1 MSEPFSTERPRTR
14 TPSDF
19 PLPFRLALRVLG
31 GLKVLGLRP
40 GEPLLPRLLF
50 MGADPGEAVDALR
63 RIRSVPDWVREWT
76 TLGGRHEE
84 LGRQAVD
91 RGDPVGAVES
101 LTRAVAYLRVAEY
114 LEADESARRRLWTHL
129 VAVSALVA
137 EHSTPRVVRR
147 DVPVPTL
154 LCLPETERPAPCVLT
169 LGGVDGVK
177 EEFFALLAAYAARGW
192 AGVALD
198 LPGQGE
204 LRRFDGVPWR
214 ADAETVV
221 SAVIDGLMAVP
232 EIDPRRIVV
241 VGGSAGGYFALRVAA
256 TDHRIAGCA
265 VISAPVRL
273 LDVYA
278 GAPEPIPRTMRYNLK
293 AESDVA
299 AREALR
305 AFDVVPLLDDI
316 ECPVL
321 QVHGGRD
328 GTVPIDQTGPVRA
341 ALGERVRTV
350 VYPDGDH
357 MCFNHRPAWEAIL
370 RGWLAER
377 FAHHCRMPCSNP

>member
-1 MSEPFSTERPRTR
+1 MSG
-14 TPSDF
+14 F

-31 GLKVLGLRP
+31 ALKVLGLRP

-50 MGADPGEAVDALR
+50 MGADSGEAVDALR
-63 RIRSVPDWVREWT
+63 RIRSVSDWVREWT
-76 TLGGRHEE
+76 ALGEKHEE
-84 LGRQAVD
+84 FGRQAVD
-91 RGDPVGAVES
+91 GGDSVGAVES

-114 LEADESARRRLWTHL
+114 LEADDQARRRLWTHL

-147 DVPVPTL
+147 DIPVPTL
-154 LCLPETERPAPCVLT
+154 LSLPGTDGPAPCVLT

-177 EEFFALLAAYAARGW
+177 EEFFGLLAAYAARGW

-204 LRRFDGVPWR
+204 LRRFGGVPWR

-221 SAVIDGLMAVP
+221 SEVIDGLVKTP
-232 EIDPRRIVV
+232 EIDPERIVV
-241 VGGSAGGYFALRVAA
+241 VGGSAGGYFALRIAA

-278 GAPEPIPRTMRYNLK
+278 SAPEPIPRTMRYNLK
-293 AESDVA
+293 AESAEA

-305 AFDVVPLLDDI
+305 AFDVEPLLGDI
-316 ECPVL
+316 TCPVL
-321 QVHGGRD
+321 QIHGGRD
-328 GTVPIDQTGPVRA
+328 GTVPIGQSEPVRTV
-341 ALGERVRTV
+341 LGDLVQTV

-357 MCFNHRPAWEAIL
+357 MCFNHRPAWEATL
-370 RGWLAER
+370 RGWLTER
-377 FAHHCRMPCSNP
+377 FTHQRRMPCSNP

>member
-1 MSEPFSTERPRTR
+1 V
-14 TPSDF
+14 SDF
-19 PLPFRLALRVLG
+19 PLPFRLALRILG
-31 GLKVLGLRP
+31 ALKVLGLRP

-63 RIRSVPDWVREWT
+63 RIRSVSGWVREWT
-76 TLGGRHEE
+76 ALGEKHEE

-91 RGDPVGAVES
+91 RGDSVGAVES

-114 LEADESARRRLWTHL
+114 LEADEEARQRLWTHL

-154 LCLPETERPAPCVLT
+154 LSLPETDGPAPCVLT

-177 EEFFALLAAYAARGW
+177 EEFFGLLAAYAARGW

-204 LRRFDGVPWR
+204 LRRFGGVPWR
-214 ADAETVV
+214 ADAEAVV
-221 SAVIDGLMAVP
+221 SEVIDGLVKTP
-232 EIDPRRIVV
+232 EIDPERIVV
-241 VGGSAGGYFALRVAA
+241 VGGRARGDFALRVAA

-293 AESDVA
+293 ADSAEA

-305 AFDVVPLLDDI
+305 AFDVEPLLGDI
-316 ECPVL
+316 TCPVL

-328 GTVPIDQTGPVRA
+328 GTVPIGQIEP
-341 ALGERVRTV
+341 VRTV
-350 VYPDGDH
+350 LGDLARTVVFPDGDH

-370 RGWLAER
+370 RGWLTEV
-377 FAHHCRMPCSNP
+377 FAHQRRMPCSNP